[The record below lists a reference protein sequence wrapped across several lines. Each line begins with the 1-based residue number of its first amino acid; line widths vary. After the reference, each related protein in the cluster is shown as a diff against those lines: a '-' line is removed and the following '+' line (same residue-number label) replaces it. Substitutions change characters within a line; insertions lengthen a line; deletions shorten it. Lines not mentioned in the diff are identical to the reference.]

1 MNFLSIDCS
10 TDIGSLFLKTKSKTF
25 SKILQSDKSNNDLL
39 MKRILVFFEENN
51 IKFDDISAILVNQ
64 GPGNFSGL
72 RGSIA
77 IAKGISL
84 SKNLRLYGYDKFLL
98 SCAKFINKKETV
110 HSLIKYRQR
119 YFIKKFEKNLTSASN
134 FEEITKEKIIK
145 KYNNDFK
152 VIIKNDAEKI
162 DEEIIKLD
170 NINIVELDH
179 NVLELLLEK
188 DLLNENLVKPIYL
201 T

>member
-1 MNFLSIDCS
+1 M
-10 TDIGSLFLKTKSKTF
+10 
-25 SKILQSDKSNNDLL
+25 
-39 MKRILVFFEENN
+39 
-51 IKFDDISAILVNQ
+51 
-64 GPGNFSGL
+64 
-72 RGSIA
+72 
-77 IAKGISL
+77 
-84 SKNLRLYGYDKFLL
+84 
-98 SCAKFINKKETV
+98 
-110 HSLIKYRQR
+110 IKYRQR